1 MANREY
7 KSDVFSM
14 LLEDK
19 RRALE
24 LYNAMAGTNYVDP
37 EIVEICT
44 LEKGVSLTIKNDASF
59 IVNMDA
65 TLNIYEHQSTYNPN
79 IPIRELIYFVTIIKD
94 MVEDRYIYSRRLVK
108 IPTPRFIVFYNGEE
122 KRPEREVLRLSSAF
136 KNQSGQPQL
145 ELMCTVYNI
154 NPGNNVQL
162 MQVCHT
168 LKEYMTFVGYVKDK
182 LFKYGKTRDGYVR
195 AVSEAIDYCIEENI
209 LKDFFLNRREE
220 VQKAMIFDFTY
231 EKQMENA
238 KKEWY
243 QDGKEEGR
251 EEGIE
256 QGDKRRLV
264 SQIIKKL
271 GKHKSY
277 DQIVDELEIEDT
289 DIRKLYEVIVK
300 HAPEYDMDAI
310 LQEYRQLEV

>member
-1 MANREY
+1 
-7 KSDVFSM
+7 
-14 LLEDK
+14 
-19 RRALE
+19 
-24 LYNAMAGTNYVDP
+24 
-37 EIVEICT
+37 
-44 LEKGVSLTIKNDASF
+44 
-59 IVNMDA
+59 
-65 TLNIYEHQSTYNPN
+65 
-79 IPIRELIYFVTIIKD
+79 
-94 MVEDRYIYSRRLVK
+94 
-108 IPTPRFIVFYNGEE
+108 
-122 KRPEREVLRLSSAF
+122 
-136 KNQSGQPQL
+136 
-145 ELMCTVYNI
+145 
-154 NPGNNVQL
+154 
-162 MQVCHT
+162 
-168 LKEYMTFVGYVKDK
+168 
-182 LFKYGKTRDGYVR
+182 
-195 AVSEAIDYCIEENI
+195 
-209 LKDFFLNRREE
+209 
-220 VQKAMIFDFTY
+220 MIFDFTY

-243 QDGKEEGR
+243 QDGKEEGREEGR